1 MANYV
6 AEESY
11 GTSFKQD
18 IQANQKE
25 ASWKCEITEKEKV
38 KKLEF
43 YGKVMKKVIYR
54 VLG

>member
-25 ASWKCEITEKEKV
+25 ASWKCEIIEKKKV
-38 KKLEF
+38 IKLEF
-43 YGKVMKKVIYR
+43 VMKRYK
-54 VLG
+54 GMWWKK